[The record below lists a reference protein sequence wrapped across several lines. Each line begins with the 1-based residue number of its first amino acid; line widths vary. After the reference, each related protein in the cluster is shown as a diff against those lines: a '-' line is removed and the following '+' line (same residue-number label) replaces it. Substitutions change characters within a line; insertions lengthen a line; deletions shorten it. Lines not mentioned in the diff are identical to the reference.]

1 MTIRA
6 SFGSDPAGANHCS
19 DEALGAALLL
29 VIDIAHGFAAGTT
42 VTTLVCS
49 DGWDSRE
56 TCSGVLQA
64 STQGHMMHGVRKLS
78 SSKVLFVH
86 NAAFSTPAALI
97 QRH

>member
-1 MTIRA
+1 MTIGA

-19 DEALGAALLL
+19 GEALGAALL

-64 STQGHMMHGVRKLS
+64 STQGHMTHGVRKLS

-86 NAAFSTPAALI
+86 NEAFNTPAALI